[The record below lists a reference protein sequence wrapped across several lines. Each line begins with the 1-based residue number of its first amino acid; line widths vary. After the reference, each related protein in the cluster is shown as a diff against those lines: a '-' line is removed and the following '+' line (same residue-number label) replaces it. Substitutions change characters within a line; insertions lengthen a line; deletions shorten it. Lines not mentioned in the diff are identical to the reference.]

1 MRQIKYRGK
10 SITENKW
17 IYGSL
22 INNIFYYRNDDGETL
37 RPVMYIL
44 SNENDYDCWEGI
56 AENMENCEVF
66 PNSVCE
72 YVEYLDAYEGD
83 RLYGKETDEYGT
95 MLSFWFGRIKYNE
108 DKGRIMIIDE
118 AVDEWYDVDDF
129 MFDEIVERV
138 L

>member
-17 IYGSL
+17 VYGSL
-22 INNIFYYRNDDGETL
+22 INNVFYYRNNDGETL

-44 SNENDYDCWEGI
+44 SNENDYDCWEDI

-66 PNSVCE
+66 PNSISK

-83 RLYGKETDEYGT
+83 RLYGKETDEYGIL
-95 MLSFWFGRIKYNE
+95 MESWCGVIQYNDE
-108 DKGRIMIIDE
+108 KGRIMILDE
-118 AVDEWYDVDDF
+118 IVSEWYEIDDF
-129 MFDEIVERV
+129 PYDEIVERKC
-138 L
+138 

>member
-22 INNIFYYRNDDGETL
+22 INNVFYYRNDDGETL

-44 SNENDYDCWEGI
+44 PTENDYDYDCWEDI
-56 AENMENCEVF
+56 ADNMENCEVF
-66 PNSVCE
+66 NSVCE

-83 RLYGKETDEYGT
+83 ILVGEER
-95 MLSFWFGRIKYNE
+95 
-108 DKGRIMIIDE
+108 
-118 AVDEWYDVDDF
+118 DEWGCV
-129 MFDEIVERV
+129 MSPLERYN
-138 L
+138 

>member
-44 SNENDYDCWEGI
+44 SNENDYDCWEDI
-56 AENMENCEVF
+56 ADNMENCEVF

-83 RLYGKETDEYGT
+83 TLVGEERDEWGCV
-95 MLSFWFGRIKYNE
+95 MSHWKGVIKYNK
-108 DKGRIMIIDE
+108 DKGRIMVIDITG
-118 AVDEWYDVDDF
+118 DEWFEIDDF
-129 MFDEIVERV
+129 IFDEVIEWRC
-138 L
+138 